1 MSESK
6 FEVYK
11 RLTGL
16 PLNHNLSCFP
26 INMSTP
32 AKSTTPTAT
41 TPTTQ
46 DWARAPSVELR
57 LLMDNEDEVVNA
69 KCMEKRHCKQ
79 VRAEEE
85 ARARWEKEEVERQAR
100 EEAE

>member
-16 PLNHNLSCFP
+16 PLNHILPCFP

-32 AKSTTPTAT
+32 AKSTTT
-41 TPTTQ
+41 TPTTW

-57 LLMDNEDEVVNA
+57 PLMDDEDEVANA
-69 KCMEKRHCKQ
+69 KRTEKRRRKQ

-85 ARARWEKEEVERQAR
+85 VRAHREKEEVERRAR